1 MDQTVGNLFH
11 PGTRKVFGLA
21 VIIYYTL
28 NNDDD
33 EDEEDEYDGNVAD
46 EG

>member
-1 MDQTVGNLFH
+1 MDQAVGNLFH
-11 PGTRKVFGLA
+11 PGTREVFGLV
-21 VIIYYTL
+21 VIIYYAL

>member
-1 MDQTVGNLFH
+1 MDQAVGNLFH
-11 PGTRKVFGLA
+11 PGTRKVFSLA
-21 VIIYYTL
+21 VVIIYYTL

-33 EDEEDEYDGNVAD
+33 EKEDDGNGAD

>member
-1 MDQTVGNLFH
+1 MDQAVGNLFH

-21 VIIYYTL
+21 VVIIYYTL

-33 EDEEDEYDGNVAD
+33 EKDGNVAN